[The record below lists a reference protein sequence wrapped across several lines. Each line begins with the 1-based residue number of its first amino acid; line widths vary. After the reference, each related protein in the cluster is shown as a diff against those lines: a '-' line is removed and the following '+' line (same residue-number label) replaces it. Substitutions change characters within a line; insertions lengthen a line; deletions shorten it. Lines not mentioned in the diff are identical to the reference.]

1 METLVR
7 VVVALVIV
15 LLFLLFLVVALP
27 FRLVG
32 MLTENDPAY
41 APENEGDP
49 AGEPE
54 SEAAS
59 TRAAPP
65 PPYPGPKEPSLEFE
79 SRRLTLANDLKVQHF
94 HTSPG
99 SEQ

>member
-7 VVVALVIV
+7 VVVAVAIV

-32 MLTENDPAY
+32 LLT
-41 APENEGDP
+41 EGDP
-49 AGEPE
+49 AGERE

-59 TRAAPP
+59 TCAARAAAVPASE
-65 PPYPGPKEPSLEFE
+65 G
-79 SRRLTLANDLKVQHF
+79 VQ
-94 HTSPG
+94 PRV
-99 SEQ
+99 

>member
-7 VVVALVIV
+7 VVVAVAIV

-32 MLTENDPAY
+32 MLI
-41 APENEGDP
+41 ENEGGP
-49 AGEPE
+49 AGERE

-59 TRAAPP
+59 NRAARAAAVPASE
-65 PPYPGPKEPSLEFE
+65 G
-79 SRRLTLANDLKVQHF
+79 VQPRVRIDAAD
-94 HTSPG
+94 TR
-99 SEQ
+99 